1 MSTIEFQKFN
11 HKDLLGQQQKLFSE
25 CFPEVFDD
33 GHTSISYSTDK
44 YKWLFQSYPAAT
56 KSYEYA
62 AMIKD
67 ELVGYYAA
75 LPFVYKIGG
84 QTYRSG
90 MVCGVMTSPKQRKA
104 GIFTKLGNYAAEEQT
119 KDGVDF
125 NLTFPIRKAVMPGFM
140 RMGWEVGFEMPLY
153 IKFLK
158 LNSLAKRK
166 KVSLFAPVLNI
177 GVALY
182 STVSRKKDNRDITV
196 ATYKQFDDIKG
207 YDEFIT
213 AYEQTVPNTLKKDSA
228 FSKWRYGAPDAEYT
242 FLGAYRTGK
251 LVGFVSLR
259 AIVREG
265 VPSYGIVD
273 FMYTENICLANLY
286 NAMEARAK
294 ANGIEAI
301 MTMMSKSSAGKYRIL
316 AHGFMKSPF
325 KFHFIF
331 KNLSG
336 KIPQKELLNEEAWHL
351 MFIDTDDL

>member
-1 MSTIEFQKFN
+1 MLEFQKFDYN
-11 HKDLLGQQQKLFSE
+11 VSLDRQQKLFAE

-33 GHTSISYSTDK
+33 AHTSISYSTDK

-67 ELVGYYAA
+67 DLVGYYAA
-75 LPFVYKIGG
+75 LPFVYKIGNR
-84 QTYRSG
+84 TYSSG

-104 GIFTKLGNYAAEEQT
+104 GIFTKLGNFAAEEQT
-119 KDGVDF
+119 KAGVDF

-158 LNSLAKRK
+158 LNSLLQRK
-166 KVSLFAPVLNI
+166 KLGVLAPVFNI
-177 GVALY
+177 GAALY
-182 STVSRKKDNRDITV
+182 STAFRKKNN
-196 ATYKQFDDIKG
+196 ADIKIVTFKKFEEISG
-207 YDEFIT
+207 YGEFVK
-213 AYEQTVPNTLKKDSA
+213 AYEQATPNTLKKDAA
-228 FSKWRYGAPDAEYT
+228 FSKWRYGAPGAEYL
-242 FLGAYRTGK
+242 FLCAYRADR
-251 LVGFVSLR
+251 LIGFVSLR
-259 AIVREG
+259 AMVREG

-273 FMYTENICLANLY
+273 FMYTEGVCLNSLY
-286 NAMEARAK
+286 NAMEERAR

-301 MTMMSKSSAGKYRIL
+301 MTMMSKFSAGKYRIL
-316 AHGFMKSPF
+316 SHGFLKSPF

-336 KIPQKELLNEEAWHL
+336 KIEQQEMFSEKDWHL
-351 MFIDTDDL
+351 MFVDTDDL